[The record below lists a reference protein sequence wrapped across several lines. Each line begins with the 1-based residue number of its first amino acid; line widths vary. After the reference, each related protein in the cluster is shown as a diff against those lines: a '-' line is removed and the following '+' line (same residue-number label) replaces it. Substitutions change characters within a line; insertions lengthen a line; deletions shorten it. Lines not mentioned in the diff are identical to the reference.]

1 MYGAVCFPEIERNQ
15 SFCDK
20 EQRFLTKCM
29 PVYDDEGDYENPQP
43 TKWPHFAFFIDNFTV
58 TAESLCLIHSLSY
71 SIALWSIIYT
81 EFVDGQLR
89 INQGDSAVFNVY
101 FIFCDHFPYLSQD
114 EGGWLKNL
122 YSHHTWEADDKEF
135 IEHVNKRECGDYDH
149 SLMLPDRMY
158 LEWCQTP
165 DTNNSI
171 KGSFYPCITE
181 KAFEEKHPNYA
192 SEILRDMV
200 YLGLP
205 FIAFILTSSTTLVL
219 VKFFRRSKRILVYIN
234 MFLSMSL
241 FSLCYVVNIWIYRQ
255 YAKMRL
261 ENSEKIINVLG
272 TYINS
277 LMEGKHPGH
286 NGTEE
291 LFLMQHDLFLEPKH
305 CNTSHE
311 EQHYTQ
317 MNCSTLDYLE
327 DKAEKAGCGREEFR
341 DDKSSLATY
350 CIIFGLLESYFW
362 MTKFTWFIL
371 QAVYLVM
378 LNLCTYNSLSI
389 FQSNMFIWIGWLAPL
404 PFLAGFASN
413 FFFSKTSSMTIP
425 TTIFSVAR
433 RRTALM

>member
-1 MYGAVCFPEIERNQ
+1 MVSPLKIL
-15 SFCDK
+15 K
-20 EQRFLTKCM
+20 IVFL
-29 PVYDDEGDYENPQP
+29 
-43 TKWPHFAFFIDNFTV
+43 I
-58 TAESLCLIHSLSY
+58 
-71 SIALWSIIYT
+71 
-81 EFVDGQLR
+81 
-89 INQGDSAVFNVY
+89 
-101 FIFCDHFPYLSQD
+101 
-114 EGGWLKNL
+114 
-122 YSHHTWEADDKEF
+122 
-135 IEHVNKRECGDYDH
+135 
-149 SLMLPDRMY
+149 
-158 LEWCQTP
+158 
-165 DTNNSI
+165 
-171 KGSFYPCITE
+171 
-181 KAFEEKHPNYA
+181 
-192 SEILRDMV
+192 
-200 YLGLP
+200 
-205 FIAFILTSSTTLVL
+205 
-219 VKFFRRSKRILVYIN
+219 
-234 MFLSMSL
+234 
-241 FSLCYVVNIWIYRQ
+241 
-255 YAKMRL
+255 
-261 ENSEKIINVLG
+261 VLG

-413 FFFSKTSSMTIP
+413 FFFSKGSGL
-425 TTIFSVAR
+425 FSCSINPCEIR
-433 RRTALM
+433 LSP